1 MRCSVRDVPGATGEL
16 TEGERWAREQLA
28 ALLARRFSPPAIG
41 AFLLDSQR
49 RTNSERAARP
59 ETSARMR
66 RWMLL
71 GSAAYVGHSLVAR
84 PGAAALRERFVQR
97 EEPRTLRV
105 ASPPRLPTPPH
116 LTVALAWWG
125 ATWVMLDWHI
135 GMLETEDGRARNLG
149 PADAVTLARAWLV
162 PFVAQRPDPALVFAA
177 WASDGL
183 DGRLA
188 RATEPT
194 RLGRDLEGLVDACFA
209 AAALRGARR
218 TDTLPAWALAGELAR
233 LGGGFAY
240 ALWLYFGRADAPN
253 PVVTK
258 AARRTTPLRVAG
270 LAAAGTGRRELGG
283 ALLGAGS
290 LWSLGAVLVA
300 LRLGR

>member
-1 MRCSVRDVPGATGEL
+1 MPSTTGEL

-41 AFLLDSQR
+41 AFLLASQR
-49 RTNSERAARP
+49 RTNTERTARP
-59 ETSARMR
+59 ETAARMR
-66 RWMLL
+66 RWMLA
-71 GSAAYVGHSLVAR
+71 GAGAYGAHDLATRRRVTAFEVPRATRREAR
-84 PGAAALRERFVQR
+84 MRDTG
-97 EEPRTLRV
+97 EP
-105 ASPPRLPTPPH
+105 SPPAGSLPA
-116 LTVALAWWG
+116 ALAWWG

-149 PADAVTLARAWLV
+149 PADAATLTRAWMVPLV
-162 PFVAQRPDPALVFAA
+162 ARRPDAALVLAA

-183 DGRLA
+183 DGKLA

-209 AAALRGARR
+209 VAALRGARR
-218 TDTLPAWALAGELAR
+218 TDALPAWALSGELAR

-240 ALWLYFGRADAPN
+240 ALWIYFGRADAPD

-270 LAAAGTGRRELGG
+270 LAAAGTGRRGLGG

-290 LWSLGAVLVA
+290 LWSLGAVVAA
-300 LRLGR
+300 LRSGR